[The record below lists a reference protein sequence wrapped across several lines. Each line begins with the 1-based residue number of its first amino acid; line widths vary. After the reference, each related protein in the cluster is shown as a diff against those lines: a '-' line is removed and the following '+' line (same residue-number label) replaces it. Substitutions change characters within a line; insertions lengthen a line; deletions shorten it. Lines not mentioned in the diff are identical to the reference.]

1 MPSNS
6 IKVLNTKDLLEVFL
20 KVKQNTS
27 NNKIIKQ
34 LSSKFKQQVFNKQ
47 AFNIQP
53 FNNNNS
59 ALIIP
64 IRMNRSL
71 SFNNLRILAC
81 LLIFTMIRVKIKIM
95 K

>member
-47 AFNIQP
+47 AFN
-53 FNNNNS
+53 NNNS
-59 ALIIP
+59 TLIIP
-64 IRMNRSL
+64 IRLNRSL

-81 LLIFTMIRVKIKIM
+81 LLVFTMNKVQIKIM
-95 K
+95 T

>member
-47 AFNIQP
+47 AFN
-53 FNNNNS
+53 NNDS